1 MHKERVKA
9 NEVESVIVIGDVKGK
24 TCILVDDMVDTAGT
38 LCMAADELKQKGAEK
53 VYAFITHG
61 IFSNPAAERISKS
74 VIDKVVCTYSMKI
87 DDLSEKKMADK
98 LVRVSI
104 DLLLAEVI
112 RRAAV
117 GE

>member
-24 TCILVDDMVDTAGT
+24 TCLLVDDMVDTAGT
-38 LCMAADELKQKGAEK
+38 LCMAAEELKQKGAKK

-74 VIDKVVCTYSMKI
+74 AIEKIVCTDSMKL
-87 DDLSEKKMADK
+87 DVESE
-98 LVRVSI
+98 
-104 DLLLAEVI
+104 
-112 RRAAV
+112 
-117 GE
+117 